1 MIKDIV
7 KYTVLGI
14 FLLLALLFR
23 KTIIAIV
30 KNISKKITDLDKKG
44 QSRFSK

>member
-1 MIKDIV
+1 MVKDIV

-14 FLLLALLFR
+14 FLLLAWLFR

-30 KNISKKITDLDKKG
+30 KKLARIVNEADEKLVVRVGK
-44 QSRFSK
+44 

>member
-14 FLLLALLFR
+14 FLLIAWLFR
-23 KTIIAIV
+23 RTIIAIV
-30 KNISKKITDLDKKG
+30 KNISKKLTDLDKKG
-44 QSRFSK
+44 QSRISK